1 MVEVSRC
8 SCNAVAIAVLRSIL
22 AVVRR
27 MRSGSLLMCAPV
39 CSSWVWMSRSTT
51 LRSRILPLGDVSLAS
66 VAAGNL
72 QVARL
77 VLLLVLVSHWGCS
90 WVVEQP
96 MTSLMWMHPRFQAL
110 FRSTAVQ
117 RLTTALHCALVC
129 VRAPASWGDVL

>member
-1 MVEVSRC
+1 MFGARRC
-8 SCNAVAIAVLRSIL
+8 LQWRAVPIDIRYNKHLCDFNSAAGFASIL

-39 CSSWVWMSRSTT
+39 CSSWVWMSRSVT
-51 LRSRILPLGDVSLAS
+51 LRSRILPLGDVNQAS

-72 QVARL
+72 QVSRL
-77 VLLLVLVSHWGCS
+77 VLLLMLVAHWGGT

-110 FRSTAVQ
+110 FRNMEVPCLT
-117 RLTTALHCALVC
+117 RL
-129 VRAPASWGDVL
+129 